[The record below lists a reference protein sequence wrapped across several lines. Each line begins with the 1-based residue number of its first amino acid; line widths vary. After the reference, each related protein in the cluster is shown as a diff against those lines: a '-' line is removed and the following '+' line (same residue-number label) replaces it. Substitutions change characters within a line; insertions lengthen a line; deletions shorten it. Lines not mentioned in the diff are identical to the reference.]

1 MADVF
6 AYLYGFGAGGDFTK
20 SVIIVDNLPTGSTVT
35 CTKGTVTK
43 TAAERN
49 GEWWF
54 KGLEIGTWTLRAEKD
69 GEKPVTQKFEITE
82 FGVYRVHMSFFTA
95 TITAKY
101 PAGSICTCSKG
112 GEVLT
117 APDTSGSYTF
127 TVESAGDWN
136 ISINDSSIQQSR
148 TKVVSITNTGQSE
161 TISIDYIIWIIKD
174 GVEVIPTTL
183 YGSVTKSITD
193 GYVVFKG
200 KETGHH
206 GAYAEVDLPK
216 LMTLVIQGDF
226 DTSEREVRL
235 AIWKKSASVIPDST
249 NWTLRENIT
258 NNTELSMDVSDYSGA
273 YYAGLTMTYTRTQR
287 VSNLYLEPTLT
298 ATSNLYKQQ
307 LAELDAAYT
316 EGVNSV

>member
-1 MADVF
+1 MAI
-6 AYLYGFGAGGDFTK
+6 GRTNAGGGGFNK
-20 SVIIVDNLPTGSTVT
+20 SVIIVTAPTGSTVT
-35 CTKGTVTK
+35 CTKGTTVK
-43 TAAERN
+43 TATEKN

-54 KGLEIGTWTLRAEKD
+54 KNLDIGEWTLKATLS
-69 GEKPVTQKFEITE
+69 GQTATQTVNITQ
-82 FGVYRVHMSFFTA
+82 FDVYRVTMSYFKS
-95 TITAKY
+95 TIKVTY
-101 PAGSICTCSKG
+101 PAGSTCTCSKG
-112 GEVLT
+112 DEVLT
-117 APDTSGSYTF
+117 AGGTSGVKTF

-136 ISINDSSIQQSR
+136 ISINDSNIQQSR
-148 TKVVSITNTGQSE
+148 TKVVSITKTGQSV

-200 KETGHH
+200 KASGYH

-216 LMTLVIQGDF
+216 LMTLVIQGDIN
-226 DTSEREVRL
+226 TSERETTL
-235 AIWKKSASVIPDST
+235 AIWKKSASVIP
-249 NWTLRENIT
+249 NT
-258 NNTELSMDVSDYSGA
+258 NNTALKAPITNGTEFYMDVSDYSGA

-287 VSNLYLEPTLT
+287 VSNLYLKPTLT